1 MLPASMIYASTPIST
16 EWFHLVLNY
25 LGSGYDQGV
34 AIYQDGTEEVIGQ
47 NIPNQVHSPGSGVVV
62 LGRFDPIH
70 DGRYS
75 SVMIDELMLF
85 NRKLTMEE
93 VAILYNMHN

>member
-1 MLPASMIYASTPIST
+1 MVPASMIYASTTISP

-25 LGSGYDQGV
+25 LGSGPSQGV
-34 AIYQDGTEEVIGQ
+34 AVHQDCTEEVTGQ
-47 NIPNQVHSPGSGVVV
+47 NIPNQEHSPGFGVVV
-62 LGRFDPIH
+62 LGRFDALQ